1 MGSVYVF
8 AAEDDWIPVFETV
21 ESSSPIRYAAAG
33 AFEVDRLTTF
43 GRGADLPDRGL
54 AMARA
59 AVECP
64 YYLAAASSSPLHT
77 RPVRA
82 SDGITRFYVDQ
93 RDNPETIELCM
104 GGQWEHG
111 VLISGRVATASD
123 EAKSVTL
130 LRRFAR
136 ALRRHFVPVGAYL
149 VGPAA
154 HQRLDAGWRLTAA
167 VHSPPAYDL
176 SPE

>member
-1 MGSVYVF
+1 MGSLYVF
-8 AAEDDWIPVFETV
+8 AAEDDWLPVFETV

-43 GRGADLPDRGL
+43 EHGADLPNRGH

-64 YYLAAASSSPLHT
+64 YYLASASSSPLHT
-77 RPVRA
+77 REVAA

-93 RDNPETIELCM
+93 RDNPKTIEVCM
-104 GGQWEHG
+104 GGQWEDG
-111 VLISGRVATASD
+111 VLVSGRVATASD
-123 EAKSVTL
+123 AARSVAL
-130 LRRFAR
+130 SRRFAR
-136 ALRRHFVPVGAYL
+136 ALRRHFVPIRAYL

-154 HQRLDAGWRLTAA
+154 HERLEAGWRLTSA

-176 SPE
+176 APE